1 VVNGLVLLASPSYFP
16 HYAVLVAAP
25 LALTLAVAVGE
36 LARRSRGGPL
46 LLRAAAAVACG
57 AVVLTLAATRLTH
70 GYGEPI
76 PRERFGE
83 AVAGSRCVVADEP
96 GTLAVLDVLSR
107 DLSRGCP
114 LPVDLT
120 GITYDRDAEWRPD
133 GRHVSRTRNQ
143 AWQRDLRAY
152 LSSGQTLILT
162 RRAGTGMG
170 PELKLLVR
178 RLPVIA
184 SGDGLQVK
192 AIRPLPR
199 S

>member
-1 VVNGLVLLASPSYFP
+1 
-16 HYAVLVAAP
+16 
-25 LALTLAVAVGE
+25 
-36 LARRSRGGPL
+36 
-46 LLRAAAAVACG
+46 
-57 AVVLTLAATRLTH
+57 
-70 GYGEPI
+70 
-76 PRERFGE
+76 
-83 AVAGSRCVVADEP
+83 
-96 GTLAVLDVLSR
+96 
-107 DLSRGCP
+107 
-114 LPVDLT
+114 
-120 GITYDRDAEWRPD
+120 
-133 GRHVSRTRNQ
+133 VSRTRNQ

-192 AIRPLPR
+192 AVGPLRR